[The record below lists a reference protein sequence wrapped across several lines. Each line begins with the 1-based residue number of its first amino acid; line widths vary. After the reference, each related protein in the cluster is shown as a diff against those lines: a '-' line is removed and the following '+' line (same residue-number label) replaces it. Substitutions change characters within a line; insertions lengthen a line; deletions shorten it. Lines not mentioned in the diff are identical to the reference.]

1 MAKVIDIDNLLE
13 ELDLDS
19 PASSPTKKP
28 AAKVAPTPSPA
39 LALRTASM
47 GLQSLSAHILSSS
60 LMMLRRRHYGVLQK
74 EQR

>member
-1 MAKVIDIDNLLE
+1 MATVIDIDNLLE

-28 AAKVAPTPSPA
+28 AAKVAPTPYPA
-39 LALRTASM
+39 LALRMASM
-47 GLQSLSAHILSSS
+47 GYNHPRHTYSSS
-60 LMMLRRRHYGVLQK
+60 LMILRRRHYGVLQK